1 MDKTSICGAGLG
13 LLLVACL
20 LIAGCTTPDTTPVTQ
35 TVTPTSTG
43 AQYTAGDIVRN
54 PAAAAS
60 PVWLVIGYD
69 AASDTYERA
78 VIFPNADG
86 SWGYRT
92 DTRTEKAARSVMD
105 KVYTQK
111 LATMPPS
118 SVPVVTPT
126 IVTTVTMSQTSQPV
140 TTVTSA
146 APRAPVVMGIIPD
159 EGYAGS
165 NVSVKSLAGEN
176 FVVGAKVQI
185 SHEASTIPAADVR
198 YISNKSLICTLVIP
212 AGAAA
217 GSWDVTVTN
226 PDGQSGTFTN
236 IFTVRRD
243 TSATTTT
250 SPASSGSVPVT
261 SIDPPV
267 VLPHDYREYTIMG
280 SKFQT
285 GAGVTLQK
293 DGKTDIVGTT
303 VRVMSDTRI
312 QCFFDIPY
320 ESTGNWDIVVTNPDK
335 TFGKLAGGL
344 EVRR

>member
-1 MDKTSICGAGLG
+1 MDKTSICRAGLG
-13 LLLVACL
+13 LLIVACL
-20 LIAGCTTPDTTPVTQ
+20 LIAGCTTPDTTPATQ
-35 TVTPTSTG
+35 TVTPTSIG
-43 AQYTAGDIVRN
+43 ARYTAGDIVRN

-78 VIFPNADG
+78 LIYQNADG

-92 DTRTEKAARSVMD
+92 DTRTEKADRSVMD
-105 KVYTQK
+105 KVYTEK

-126 IVTTVTMSQTSQPV
+126 IVTTVTTSQTTRPA

-146 APRAPVVMGIIPD
+146 APRAPVITGIIPD
-159 EGYAGS
+159 VGFAGS
-165 NVSVKSLAGEN
+165 NVSVKNLAGEN
-176 FVVGAKVQI
+176 FVVGAKVQL
-185 SHEASTIPAADVR
+185 SHEGSTIPATDVR

-250 SPASSGSVPVT
+250 SSASSGSVPVT
-261 SIDPPV
+261 SIDPSFAYS
-267 VLPHDYREYTIMG
+267 HDYRQFSITG
-280 SKFQT
+280 SKFQV
-285 GAGVTLQK
+285 GAGVTLLK
-293 DGKTDIVGTT
+293 DGKSDIVGSTIT
-303 VRVMSDTRI
+303 VVSDTQI
-312 QCFFDIPY
+312 LCFFDLPY
-320 ESTGNWDIVVTNPDK
+320 ESAGNWDIVVTNPDK